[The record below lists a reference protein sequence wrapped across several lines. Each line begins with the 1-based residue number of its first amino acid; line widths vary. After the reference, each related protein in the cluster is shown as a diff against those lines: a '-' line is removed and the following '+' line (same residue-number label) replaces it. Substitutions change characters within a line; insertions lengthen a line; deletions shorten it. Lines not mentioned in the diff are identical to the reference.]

1 MIFPTSYRKSS
12 YNLTVTIHWLPSR
25 NFSGGGGQNLLL
37 YKFLLFFYCF
47 RTKFQGG
54 QSLRGGG
61 GANYLREAPPLW
73 KKASTIRLLSTNC
86 SFHTKN
92 IRTLVFHTDLNSFIL
107 YFETAVLT
115 FCHMDLTSS

>member
-12 YNLTVTIHWLPSR
+12 YNLTVTVHWLPSR
-25 NFSGGGGQNLLL
+25 NFSGGGAKSIVIQI
-37 YKFLLFFYCF
+37 YFVFLLFSDQISGW
-47 RTKFQGG
+47 TK
-54 QSLRGGG
+54 SPRGGG
-61 GANYLREAPPLW
+61 KLPQGGAPVW